1 MTDGYL
7 QLIIG
12 PMFAGKTTTLIEEA
26 KKVRREES
34 LRINHSI
41 NIRYNEKHGGNIFC
55 SHDEQVLGDVINL
68 DNLCDIT
75 KLDRY
80 KDAKYIFIEELQF
93 FADALE
99 AIVTMV
105 ECDGKWVVAAGL
117 DGTYLR
123 EPFGDVLKLIPYSD
137 NTVKLLAKCDMCG
150 KDAPFTKK
158 FGGKEGGK
166 GDDAGIEMD
175 IEVGGKDIYVPV
187 CRKHYS

>member
-1 MTDGYL
+1 MTGGYL

-12 PMFAGKTTTLIEEA
+12 PMFAGKTTKLIEEA
-26 KKVRREES
+26 KKVSREDS
-34 LRINHSI
+34 IRINHSI
-41 NIRYNEKHGGNIFC
+41 NTRYNEKHGGNIFC

-75 KLDRY
+75 KFDQY

-93 FADALE
+93 FKDALE
-99 AIVTMV
+99 VIVTMV
-105 ECDGKWVVAAGL
+105 DRDGKCVIAAGL

-137 NTVKLLAKCDMCG
+137 NTVKLLAKCDVCG

-158 FGGKEGGK
+158 FGGKGDGK
-166 GDDAGIEMD
+166 VERD
-175 IEVGGKDIYVPV
+175 IEVGGKDIYLPV